1 MNLFHNVSYK
11 QSFPNENRS
20 ISHTQYTLIF
30 LDTDMKS
37 MVRAALNKIEAVT
50 CIRFKEYPM
59 GQAPGHFVRIIS
71 SDKGLIVFF
80 TVTLATQS
88 ADIPL

>member
-1 MNLFHNVSYK
+1 MKTVQFYILKFLYNTYLQLYPLNRLKLF
-11 QSFPNENRS
+11 F
-20 ISHTQYTLIF
+20 LIF

-37 MVRAALNKIEAVT
+37 MVRAALNKIEVVT

-71 SDKGLIVFF
+71 SDEG
-80 TVTLATQS
+80 
-88 ADIPL
+88 